1 MAVTSVRPLV
11 AGNGTVSD
19 VVTGKK
25 SMTFSEVQAFKEGA
39 SIVVDAAGTAQF
51 FTVDTGAGLVWN
63 MMQPATAT
71 TNGVTFLCS
80 NESTTMP
87 GARARGGANSYII
100 PNAAHFMYRALL
112 DHTGVQDFYLYL
124 DTLFPENGMHPY
136 TKDTFAGSA
145 GMSALNYQAL
155 IPDVGTRIRRLE
167 GILRAASTPGTTL
180 DPDKRIRTLEERV
193 RLLEAEAGGP
203 APTATV
209 TWTLQKLT
217 DFGDQP

>member
-11 AGNGTVSD
+11 AGGGTATTVS
-19 VVTGKK
+19 GKK
-25 SMTFSEVQAFKEGA
+25 GVSFSESQSFKEGA
-39 SIVVDAAGTAQF
+39 SIVVDSAGTPQY
-51 FTVDTGAGLVWN
+51 FTVDTGAGTAWN
-63 MMQPATAT
+63 MMQAATGSATAA
-71 TNGVTFLCS
+71 FLCS

-87 GARARGGANSYII
+87 GARARGGAGSYII
-100 PNAAHFMYRALL
+100 PNAAHFMYRSFL
-112 DHTGVQDFYLYL
+112 DHTGVQDFYTYL

-136 TKDTFAGSA
+136 TKDMLAGSA

-155 IPDVGTRIRRLE
+155 IPDVGTRIRRIE

-209 TWTLQKLT
+209 VWTLQQLT
-217 DFGDQP
+217 DLGDQP